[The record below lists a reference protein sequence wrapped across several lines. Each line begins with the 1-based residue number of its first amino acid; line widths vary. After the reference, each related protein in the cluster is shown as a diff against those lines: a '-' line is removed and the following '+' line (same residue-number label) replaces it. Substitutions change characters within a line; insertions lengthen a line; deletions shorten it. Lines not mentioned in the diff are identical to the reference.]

1 MLTYVFA
8 QADAA
13 RIPLADASVD
23 LVFGSPPYCDA
34 RTYGIGA
41 QRHAREW
48 VDWMLDVTA
57 EALRVSRGLVL
68 WVCAGVTRDRNY
80 WPACE
85 GLLWEGWKR
94 GWLCECPAYWHRSGI
109 AGSGGDQWL
118 RKDVEYVLAFKSVA
132 KLPWSDNTACGTEP
146 KWQPGGAMSNIRGNG
161 ERVKAEGRGTLV
173 AEGIGKQ
180 ARHRETKTGEFRVFN
195 YIPPDIVNPGNLIK
209 TTVGGGN
216 LGHPIAHENEAPFP
230 EALAEFF
237 VKSFCPP
244 SGTVLDPFSG
254 SGTTVAVAD
263 RLGRNGIGFDL
274 RASQCELGV
283 RRLTRPHAPVVKAS
297 APDKPMPLFED
308 APA

>member
-1 MLTYVFA
+1 MSCLFA
-8 QADAA
+8 QSDAGC
-13 RIPLADASVD
+13 IPLADGSVD

-41 QRHAREW
+41 QRDAREW

-94 GWLCECPAYWHRSGI
+94 GWLCECPAFWHRNGI
-109 AGSGGDQWL
+109 SGSGGDQWL

-132 KLPWSDNTACGTEP
+132 VLPWSDNTACGHPP
-146 KWQPGGAMSNIRGNG
+146 KCPPGGAFSHYRSDGRRVHKINVAG
-161 ERVKAEGRGTLV
+161 ERGDA
-173 AEGIGKQ
+173 
-180 ARHRETKTGEFRVFN
+180 GEIQG
-195 YIPPDIVNPGNLIK
+195 YCPPDISNPGNLIK
-209 TTVGGGN
+209 TSVGGGN

-244 SGTVLDPFSG
+244 GGVVLDPFSG

-263 RLGRNGIGFDL
+263 RLGRTGFGFDL
-274 RASQCELGV
+274 RRSQADLGT
-283 RRLTRPHAPVVKAS
+283 RRLTRPHAPVVKRSGVAEVL
-297 APDKPMPLFED
+297 PLFDPMSE
-308 APA
+308 AS